1 MAKKKYKSE
10 ENIVVKD
17 GKSIRMEGVQNLYNF
32 LFEACNILRG
42 PVSQDNFKD
51 YITPILYFKRI
62 SDVYDEE
69 TQAALDESGGDNE
82 YALLPEQ
89 HRFVIPDGCHWIDIR
104 ERTENLGAAIVGA
117 MRGIELANPDT
128 LYGVL
133 SVFSAQKWTDKKN
146 LSDSKIQ
153 FMLRDANMTAAKSTR
168 LEDLNILSELLACHI
183 EKGNDIKIDAGI
195 SRAINIV
202 NEVDLDSLCA
212 LTIVLSILNIKP
224 VTGNVEEGL
233 SVLNDLYTKLLTHP
247 LPEDDAWIDNLNV
260 VGAINILSGSF
271 YKVDKLL
278 SSRFDGYLSVGIK
291 SDSNEHKKAIEILE
305 NNHYSK
311 DVLKNNVF
319 LPEYLRLPIV
329 NNAEL
334 KPELKPILELYSK
347 DKVLQQTINDN
358 FMNKWDTYDALRI
371 VKEWFNNIP
380 VFLGLIVLEKHW
392 RKQMLRDAILDSPI

>member
-1 MAKKKYKSE
+1 MDISRKSQEQVAGDNSIQNQVVGTQNNNYVTINGISVTDVATFTTTVSTQVTQQALSLCTQVAYDIACKKMNEFESVWLPRVEKM
-10 ENIVVKD
+10 ENAI
-17 GKSIRMEGVQNLYNF
+17 
-32 LFEACNILRG
+32 
-42 PVSQDNFKD
+42 DNFAEPK
-51 YITPILYFKRI
+51 F
-62 SDVYDEE
+62 
-69 TQAALDESGGDNE
+69 
-82 YALLPEQ
+82 
-89 HRFVIPDGCHWIDIR
+89 
-104 ERTENLGAAIVGA
+104 
-117 MRGIELANPDT
+117 
-128 LYGVL
+128 
-133 SVFSAQKWTDKKN
+133 
-146 LSDSKIQ
+146 Q
-153 FMLRDANMTAAKSTR
+153 FMLRDANITAAKSTR

-212 LTIVLSILNIKP
+212 LTIVLSILNTKP

-358 FMNKWDTYDALRI
+358 FMNKWDTYDALKI

-380 VFLGLIVLEKHW
+380 VFFRINSVGKALAQTNAKRCYSGFPDLI
-392 RKQMLRDAILDSPI
+392 